1 MATKKIKKVPPT
13 LTYRKGK
20 LHGSYKTYYENGKI
34 EADLHYNQDELY
46 GLQIYYSYYD
56 GGSFEKINYKNGV
69 KDGVYEYYDENN
81 NLVEKGTFRDGKMD
95 GTWDVYYANGELK
108 GVLRSRNFYKNDLID
123 GVSTQYWDAD
133 QVYCQSHYENGLKHG
148 PYKKY
153 DLNGQ
158 IIDKG
163 VYKNGKKVK

>member
-1 MATKKIKKVPPT
+1 MTAKKIKKVPPT
-13 LTYRKGK
+13 STYRKEK
-20 LHGSYKTYYENGKI
+20 LHGSIKSYYENGKI
-34 EADLHYNQDELY
+34 KADLHYNQDKLD
-46 GLQIYYSYYD
+46 GLQIYYDND
-56 GGSFEKINYKNGV
+56 GWFEKINYKNGV
-69 KDGVYEYYDENN
+69 LDGVYEWYDENN
-81 NLVEKGTFRDGKMD
+81 NLVKKGTFRDGKME

-108 GVLRSRNFYKNDLID
+108 GVLRSREFYKNNLID

-133 QVYCQSHYENGLKHG
+133 QVYCQSHYENGLQHG

-158 IIDKG
+158 IVDKG